1 MSRRKTIIQNE
12 GFLRITAILSSIDRF
27 RGVRGP
33 KYWPVHLQLMIYS
46 SFGDPPHNNMF
57 FWKAA
62 MDQSKDQQKQ
72 EAVKRNLVTGDTT
85 FYSPIYI
92 YIIL

>member
-1 MSRRKTIIQNE
+1 
-12 GFLRITAILSSIDRF
+12 
-27 RGVRGP
+27 
-33 KYWPVHLQLMIYS
+33 LMIYS

>member
-46 SFGDPPHNNMF
+46 SFDPPHNNMF
-57 FWKAA
+57 FFGKQQWIKA
-62 MDQSKDQQKQ
+62 KINKNK
-72 EAVKRNLVTGDTT
+72 KRSSATL
-85 FYSPIYI
+85 
-92 YIIL
+92 